1 MRKTSVLAAISAL
14 ALTAALTACS
24 VTSDTGST
32 PPRSDDMSNSDS
44 GSDATASRSGEFSGR
59 GDQMVEGTVTV
70 SEDELVLSGFSSSE
84 GPDLHIYLTN
94 GDDEAAVEAGMEI
107 STVAFDQAS
116 QTISLGGI
124 DASGFDTVVIHCDKA
139 KAVFGAA
146 ELS

>member
-1 MRKTSVLAAISAL
+1 
-14 ALTAALTACS
+14 
-24 VTSDTGST
+24 
-32 PPRSDDMSNSDS
+32 MSNSDS